1 MSRSSLSSLA
11 RRISN
16 LLGYAVLR
24 LVSAFLGLLGLER
37 ASAFMGWCWR
47 TFAPKTK
54 RHPRALSQLQA
65 ALPELSPGER
75 ENTLRAMWD
84 NLGRTF
90 AEGMLLDRLLAEPDR
105 IVVEDQVLAAQ
116 LQQQSATG
124 VGSVFVSMHSGNWE
138 ALGIPLAE
146 RGMGVAALYQAV
158 QNPLLERYLL
168 EQREKLYRAGMIS
181 KGSHAMK
188 RIVRLLRSGDAVAML
203 ADHRQAGRGI
213 MVPFFGQDAPST
225 PLPATLALRTGARL
239 VVGRCR
245 RVGPV
250 RFAIDLKEI
259 AVEPTDDHD
268 KDVER
273 VTGLIQAQLE
283 AWIRER
289 PQEWMWAHRRWS
301 RDVRRPG
308 QATTSGR

>member
-1 MSRSSLSSLA
+1 LSRSSLSSLTS
-11 RRISN
+11 RFSN
-16 LLGYAVLR
+16 MLGYAVLR
-24 LVSAFLGLLGLER
+24 FVSAFLGLLGLER
-37 ASAFMGWCWR
+37 ASALMGWCWR

-54 RHPRALSQLQA
+54 RHPRAHSQLEA
-65 ALPELSPGER
+65 ALPELTPHER
-75 ENTLRAMWD
+75 DDILRAMWD

-105 IVVEDQVLAAQ
+105 IVVENEVLAAE
-116 LQQQSATG
+116 LHRPNDTIRG
-124 VGSVFVSMHSGNWE
+124 TIFVSMHSGNWE
-138 ALGIPLAE
+138 ALGVPLAE
-146 RGMGVAALYQAV
+146 RGMRVAALYQAV
-158 QNPLLERYLL
+158 QNPMLERYLL
-168 EQREKLYRAGMIS
+168 AQREKLYRAGMIS

-188 RIVRLLRSGDAVAML
+188 RIVRLLRSGDAVGML

-239 VVGRCR
+239 VLTRCR

-250 RFAIDLKEI
+250 RFTIDLKEI
-259 AVEPTDDHD
+259 LADPTDDHD
-268 KDVER
+268 KDVGR
-273 VTGLIQAQLE
+273 ITGAIQAQFE

-301 RDVRRPG
+301 REVRQPRRDPSAHG
-308 QATTSGR
+308 